1 MAKLQLLEK
10 FTIEVPTGADTFDI
24 IKGGM
29 IPENKKLLKEIEI
42 KFDIDIKKAKK
53 LQKDSNKMN
62 RLEQK
67 ISSLTDT
74 IAIIK
79 DEAGKMNLIDK
90 RQALYDELYELQDQ
104 LALDSEELMSKDAT
118 EIRAKEH
125 IERRV
130 KADDVNKAKLI
141 ELCDK
146 YGYALVFETILKD
159 IEEGKSKDKK
169 I

>member
-1 MAKLQLLEK
+1 MKLQLMEN
-10 FTIEVPTGADTFDI
+10 FTLEVPTGSDTFDI

-29 IPENKKLLKEIEI
+29 IPESKKLLKEIEL
-42 KFDIDIKKAKK
+42 KFAPDISKAKQ
-53 LQKDSNKMN
+53 LQKDSNKMA

-79 DEAGKMNLIDK
+79 DETAKMNMIDK
-90 RQALYDELYELQDQ
+90 RQGFYDELYLLQDK
-104 LALDSEELMSKDAT
+104 AAIDSESLQQKDVQ

-130 KADDVNKAKLI
+130 RTDDTNKAKLI
-141 ELCDK
+141 ELSDK

-159 IEEGKSKDKK
+159 IEEGKQKDTK